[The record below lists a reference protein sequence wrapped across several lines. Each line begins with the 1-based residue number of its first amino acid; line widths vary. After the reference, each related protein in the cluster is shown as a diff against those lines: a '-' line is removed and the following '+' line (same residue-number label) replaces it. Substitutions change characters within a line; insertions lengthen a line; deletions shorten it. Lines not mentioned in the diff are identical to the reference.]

1 MDQPNVALDAVIP
14 MPDDSPKAGAI
25 VVMNH
30 GHPLLVLLDIDEF
43 IHLKAAAG
51 EPVPP
56 QVLLVGSQVTASL
69 RAER

>member
-1 MDQPNVALDAVIP
+1 
-14 MPDDSPKAGAI
+14 
-25 VVMNH
+25 
-30 GHPLLVLLDIDEF
+30 VLLDIDEF

-56 QVLLVGSQVTASL
+56 QVLLVGSQVTASP